1 MVTDVR
7 APLSYADY
15 LELDTLLDLQRPRTE
30 VPDERLFIV
39 THQSMELWFSL
50 ALRQLDSLVDQLAG
64 QQLTPAR
71 LAMHRLHRVVRLC
84 TWHIEVLDTMPP
96 REFALFRP
104 ALDSA
109 SGMQSAQFR
118 RLEEL
123 SGAGAEPPPHSV
135 RAAVLA
141 MVERMGLTPLD
152 IWSQAGDAETRQT
165 AELRAL
171 AEDML
176 EYDVLFIQWRFR
188 HWAMVS
194 GMIGVRPGSG
204 GSSGAQYLHGTLE
217 KRFFPELWDGRGQAL
232 AAL

>member
-1 MVTDVR
+1 MVADVR

-50 ALRQLDSLVDQLAG
+50 ALRGLDSLVGLLERQH
-64 QQLTPAR
+64 LTPAR

-96 REFALFRP
+96 REFNLFRP
-104 ALDSA
+104 SLESA

-123 SGAGAEPPPHSV
+123 SGAGDEPPRHSV

-141 MVERMGLTPLD
+141 LIERMGLTPEQV
-152 IWSQAGDAETRQT
+152 WSLAGDTESPHT

-204 GSSGAQYLHGTLE
+204 GSSGARYLNGTLE